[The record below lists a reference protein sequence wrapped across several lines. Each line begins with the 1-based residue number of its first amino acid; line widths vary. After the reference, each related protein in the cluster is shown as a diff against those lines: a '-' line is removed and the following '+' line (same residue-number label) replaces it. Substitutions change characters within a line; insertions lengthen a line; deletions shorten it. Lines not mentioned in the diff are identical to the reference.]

1 MKTCTD
7 HPLAGGG
14 FCDVHRGLMNDGG
27 KVAIKSL
34 RIYQHSQIGGDSE
47 SQKLLKRAAREVCHW
62 SKLKHPNVLSLLGL
76 AVFKGHVSMV
86 SGWMENGSLSSY
98 LRLNPGAD
106 GIKLCMD
113 ICAGLCYTHTN
124 KMAREL
130 AYVDWAMCDQINYN

>member
-47 SQKLLKRAAREVCHW
+47 SQKLLKV
-62 SKLKHPNVLSLLGL
+62 GL
-76 AVFKGHVSMV
+76 VELAWRG
-86 SGWMENGSLSSY
+86 
-98 LRLNPGAD
+98 PT
-106 GIKLCMD
+106 D
-113 ICAGLCYTHTN
+113 IAGLGVAC
-124 KMAREL
+124 R
-130 AYVDWAMCDQINYN
+130 